1 MRRLASEKSNIR
13 LQISILF
20 FFYVASINAA
30 EKINGSLFLFC
41 DEITDPG
48 YLHLVFKID
57 EEGWLYDVINS
68 KMFRQENYGSV
79 PYALQTLSSDVVS
92 NPFYV
97 QSWVHRNGRNYTLLT
112 ASNFSRE
119 FRLDMGEKKFY
130 EIDSGVE
137 SKSLS
142 GTCVEMRIPEIVIIT
157 DQIEREFHE
166 WAFMQ

>member
-13 LQISILF
+13 LQISVLF
-20 FFYVASINAA
+20 FFYVAYVNAA

-41 DEITDPG
+41 NEITNPG

-68 KMFRQENYGSV
+68 KMFRHENYGSV
-79 PYALQTLSSDVVS
+79 PYALQTLSSDAVS
-92 NPFYV
+92 NPFYIE
-97 QSWVHRNGRNYTLLT
+97 SWVHRNGQDYTLLT

-166 WAFMQ
+166 WAVMQ

>member
-1 MRRLASEKSNIR
+1 M
-13 LQISILF
+13 
-20 FFYVASINAA
+20 
-30 EKINGSLFLFC
+30 
-41 DEITDPG
+41 
-48 YLHLVFKID
+48 HLVFKID

-68 KMFRQENYGSV
+68 KMFRHESYGSV
-79 PYALQTLSSDVVS
+79 PYALQTLSSDAVS
-92 NPFYV
+92 NPFYIEV
-97 QSWVHRNGRNYTLLT
+97 GFIEMDCYTLLT

-166 WAFMQ
+166 WAVMQ